1 MRKFL
6 LLIFSVISQ
15 ILSAQ
20 GLIGTPNRLI
30 LVNSFPNNYFYIQ
43 VNGVVS
49 QIANAQGVIGTPNSL
64 ILVCNYPNN
73 YFYFQVNGKDKHYT
87 EKDGVFIIDKKL
99 VQIMA
104 AHKSKF
110 IEDTNKI
117 LSNKEFIEKYI
128 KWEIGYIESSF
139 SFNVKSQTEFLRSA
153 EGKEIAF
160 WTYEMPI
167 SKPEVKTDS
176 ISTLSTQKQ
185 MFVLTKAKDF
195 VVGIYSPLFRE
206 SEFNSIKKYLLEN
219 IDGLVE
225 FDKLIDIEEL
235 NKQVNN

>member
-1 MRKFL
+1 
-6 LLIFSVISQ
+6 LIFSVISQ

-30 LVNSFPNNYFYIQ
+30 LVNSHPKGFYYIQ

-49 QIANAQGVIGTPNSL
+49 QTVSTKELIGTPNSL
-64 ILVCNYPNN
+64 IIVCNYPNN
-73 YFYFQVNGKDKHYT
+73 YFYIQVKGKDKYDT
-87 EKDGVFIIDKKL
+87 EKDGVFIIDNKL

-104 AHKSKF
+104 AHKNKF
-110 IEDTNKI
+110 LKDTNKI
-117 LSNKEFIEKYI
+117 LSNKKFIEKYI
-128 KWEIGYIESSF
+128 KWEIGYIESSL
-139 SFNVKSQTEFLRSA
+139 SFNVNSNIEFLRSA

-167 SKPEVKTDS
+167 SNPEAKTDS
-176 ISTLSTQKQ
+176 STTLSTQKQ
-185 MFVLTKAKDF
+185 MFVLIRAKDF

-206 SEFNSIKKYLLEN
+206 GDFDSIRTYLIEN

-225 FDKLIDIEEL
+225 SDKFIDIEEL